1 LEVKN
6 NLVSN
11 SCSYLGSSSIL
22 NLALAALSLWDL
34 PDNKVESRGYEGGR
48 KKVGRY
54 ELWMSGGPVTQP
66 MRKLGST
73 VKEKLASY
81 VFDLAISL
89 Y

>member
-22 NLALAALSLWDL
+22 NLDLAALPLCEGEREKADRYSLW
-34 PDNKVESRGYEGGR
+34 R
-48 KKVGRY
+48 
-54 ELWMSGGPVTQP
+54 SGGQVAQP

-73 VKEKLASY
+73 MKEKLVSY

-89 Y
+89 C